1 MHQRKVLAGIGISVA
16 AALTLGGCSTT
27 AGDDGGTVTLQMVE
41 SLTNPVRTELLD
53 ELIGEFEEANPTIK
67 VELISPPTEQADQK
81 IQQMLQSGSGVDV
94 LEVRDLTVGPF
105 STNGWL
111 DNMTEEFDG
120 WEGWDKLTPN
130 AKAVAEGDGEMYYVP
145 YGFYGLSLFYR
156 TDMIEA
162 AGFDAPPANWD
173 ELLEQATAIQ
183 ESGDNQF
190 GYAFRGGKNG
200 FTNAVTAISAYVAD
214 QIDTDNAYKLENGD
228 SIFSAPEAS
237 DALDVYFELF
247 EKASPPSSV
256 AWGYP
261 EMVEGFTNGSTGF
274 LLQDPEVI
282 ASVQQSTAVSE
293 EQWNTAPTLAG
304 PSGKAFQALATA
316 GWGIA
321 EASEHKDEA
330 AKLIQFLSEGDASI
344 RFTEGNSLVPII
356 QGADEADFYKIG
368 PWESYLYMSENPDDF
383 VTGEQPRG
391 VAWWTEWSEKA
402 DTELQQ
408 VLIGQMTQE
417 ELLASWDAYWTD
429 KWANE

>member
-53 ELIGEFEEANPTIK
+53 ELIAEFEEENPTIK

-120 WEGWDKLTPN
+120 WDGWDKLTPN

-156 TDMIEA
+156 TDLIEQ
-162 AGFDAPPANWD
+162 AGFDAPPANWE

-183 ESGDNQF
+183 ESGDNQY

-200 FTNAVTAISAYVAD
+200 FSGAVTAVSAYVAD
-214 QIDTDNAYKLENGD
+214 QIDTENAYKLENGD

-237 DALDVYFELF
+237 DALNVYFELF

-321 EASEHKDEA
+321 EASEHKEEA

-344 RFTEGNSLVPII
+344 RFTEGNSLVPIL
-356 QGADEADFYKIG
+356 QGADEAEFYKIG
-368 PWESYLYMSENPDDF
+368 PWESYLHMSENPDDF
-383 VTGEQPRG
+383 ITGEQPRG

-408 VLIGQMTQE
+408 VLIGQMSQD